1 MVTEM
6 TRICTKTIP
15 FSLDVLQE
23 MDINNSPKTRAKTL
37 GSPLGIMSSEL
48 NEKSNQQRE
57 EKKATGDA
65 AYLRNYFGQFV

>member
-23 MDINNSPKTRAKTL
+23 IDVNNSPKIRGKTL
-37 GSPLGIMSSEL
+37 ESPRGIMSSEL
-48 NEKSNQQRE
+48 NEKSNQQQD
-57 EKKATGDA
+57 EKKATSNA
-65 AYLRNYFGQFV
+65 AYLRNYLSQVV